1 MWNRYHMSFRG
12 DEKMPTIRDVAKE
25 AGVSSST
32 VSRYLNKNGY
42 VSEEA
47 KKSIHAAI
55 ELLRYRPNEM
65 ARSLATKKSQMV
77 ALLVP
82 DITNPFFTELAKEIE
97 EQAYQYGFTMILCN
111 IGNEHEKEK
120 QIIEQLQQQYIA
132 GLFIATKQIEASYY
146 EKLQIPMVAV
156 DRVLSEKIPTI
167 KTDHFLGGQIACQHL
182 MACGVENV
190 LCIRASSEEDVAN
203 ERIAGFYSC
212 AQTLQIE
219 EVISAYEVE
228 ATKILVLEK
237 LQNRTYEA
245 IFASSDAMAIG
256 TLKAIQQMNLR
267 IPEDIQLI
275 GYDGIRMTEWTT
287 PTITTIAQQITQIGQ
302 RAVRCLWK
310 QMQNE
315 DILERHQLVAPIL
328 IKRNSTKGE

>member
-1 MWNRYHMSFRG
+1 
-12 DEKMPTIRDVAKE
+12 
-25 AGVSSST
+25 
-32 VSRYLNKNGY
+32 
-42 VSEEA
+42 
-47 KKSIHAAI
+47 
-55 ELLRYRPNEM
+55 
-65 ARSLATKKSQMV
+65 
-77 ALLVP
+77 
-82 DITNPFFTELAKEIE
+82 
-97 EQAYQYGFTMILCN
+97 MILCN
-111 IGNEHEKEK
+111 IG
-120 QIIEQLQQQYIA
+120 
-132 GLFIATKQIEASYY
+132 
-146 EKLQIPMVAV
+146 
-156 DRVLSEKIPTI
+156 
-167 KTDHFLGGQIACQHL
+167 
-182 MACGVENV
+182 
-190 LCIRASSEEDVAN
+190 N

-212 AQTLQIE
+212 AQTLQTD
-219 EVISAYEVE
+219 EVISTYEVE

-256 TLKAIQQMNLR
+256 TLKVMQQMNLR

-287 PTITTIAQQITQIGQ
+287 PTITTVAQQITQIGQ

>member
-1 MWNRYHMSFRG
+1 MSFRG

-42 VSEEA
+42 VSEDA
-47 KKSIHAAI
+47 KKSIHMAI
-55 ELLRYRPNEM
+55 ELLHYRPNEM

-82 DITNPFFTELAKEIE
+82 DITNPFFTELAKAIE
-97 EQAYQYGFTMILCN
+97 EQCYRYGLSMILCN

-146 EKLQIPMVAV
+146 EKLQMPIVAV
-156 DRVLSEKIPTI
+156 DRVLSDKIPTI
-167 KTDHFLGGQIACQHL
+167 KTDHFLGGKLACQHL
-182 MACGVENV
+182 TTYGVKNV
-190 LCIRASSEEDVAN
+190 LCIRESSEDDVAN
-203 ERIAGFYSC
+203 ERMAGFYSC

-219 EVISAYEVE
+219 EVISPYEVE
-228 ATKILVLEK
+228 ATKSLIFEK
-237 LQNRTYEA
+237 LQSRTYESV
-245 IFASSDAMAIG
+245 FASSDAMAVG
-256 TLKAIQQMNLR
+256 ALKAIQQLNLS

-287 PTITTIAQQITQIGQ
+287 PTITTVAQQITQIGQ
-302 RAVRCLWK
+302 RAVHCLWK

-315 DILERHQLVAPIL
+315 SIPEYQQLVAPIL

>member
-1 MWNRYHMSFRG
+1 
-12 DEKMPTIRDVAKE
+12 
-25 AGVSSST
+25 
-32 VSRYLNKNGY
+32 
-42 VSEEA
+42 
-47 KKSIHAAI
+47 
-55 ELLRYRPNEM
+55 
-65 ARSLATKKSQMV
+65 
-77 ALLVP
+77 
-82 DITNPFFTELAKEIE
+82 
-97 EQAYQYGFTMILCN
+97 MILCN
-111 IGNEHEKEK
+111 IG
-120 QIIEQLQQQYIA
+120 
-132 GLFIATKQIEASYY
+132 
-146 EKLQIPMVAV
+146 
-156 DRVLSEKIPTI
+156 
-167 KTDHFLGGQIACQHL
+167 
-182 MACGVENV
+182 
-190 LCIRASSEEDVAN
+190 N

-287 PTITTIAQQITQIGQ
+287 PTITTVAQQITQIGQ